1 MRNPRGSAPGPS
13 WGQSR
18 QTSLIISADDF
29 GLSTSVNEGVE
40 QAHREGMLSTASLM
54 VAGAAASDAVL
65 RAKRNP
71 ALRVG
76 LHLVAIEGPAVLPP
90 LEVPHLVD
98 PDGQFGSDQ
107 ATLGFRYQ
115 FNAATRRELAREVD
129 AQFRA
134 FAATGLTLDHANAH
148 KHMHLHPTVGRL
160 LIDIGRRYGLRSVR
174 VPSEPPLTAC
184 GTEPTFGD
192 ATLRAWTRR
201 LRTQVRR
208 AGLATTDHCFG
219 LAWSGGMTR
228 RRLSCLL
235 GDLPPGSSE
244 IYFHPA
250 SARDPLLDRLMP
262 CYDHEGELGAL
273 LDPALGRL
281 VQPLAVTWSD
291 ISPVDGAPAIRTRR
305 NA

>member
-1 MRNPRGSAPGPS
+1 M
-13 WGQSR
+13 
-18 QTSLIISADDF
+18 
-29 GLSTSVNEGVE
+29 NEGVE

-71 ALRVG
+71 VLRVG

-115 FNAATRRELAREVD
+115 FHAATRRELAREVD

-148 KHMHLHPTVGRL
+148 
-160 LIDIGRRYGLRSVR
+160 
-174 VPSEPPLTAC
+174 TAC